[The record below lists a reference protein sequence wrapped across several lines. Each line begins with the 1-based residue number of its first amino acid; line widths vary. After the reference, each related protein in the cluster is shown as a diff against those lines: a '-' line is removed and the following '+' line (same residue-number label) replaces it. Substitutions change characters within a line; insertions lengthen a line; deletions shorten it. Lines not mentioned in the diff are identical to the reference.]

1 MSTEDFL
8 IIPPYDEDF
17 AEQSEPP
24 PPPGPEAAKPVGP
37 AASPCPS
44 GATMVSNDLKM
55 EQAASALDEN
65 EDDDSSLHSQP
76 IVIPTETHPRSTRA
90 NSPQPSS
97 AQLRSEE
104 EALMPARMLNEYI
117 YCPRLFYYEWVE
129 GVFAENLDVVEGRHR
144 HTRVDGK
151 TDDLPSVQ
159 QVEEGEAERLHARS
173 VSLADDHHGLIAKLD
188 LIECADGAM
197 IPVDYK
203 KGKPRLADDG
213 QPQVWE
219 PERVQMAVQA
229 LVLRANGYRCE
240 RGVVYY
246 HQTRQRVDVPI
257 DDSLIATTLRA
268 LDEARQLARSG
279 TIPPPL
285 VDSPKCPRCS
295 LVGICLPDE
304 TNLLRNPAP
313 PDAIA
318 STESPA
324 AESDAPTAVRA
335 LVTPRDDLKPLYLNT
350 QGTFVSKSGAVLK
363 IRKDDQILQEV
374 RIQETCQVSVFGN
387 VQLSSQAIQT
397 LCEHEVPIAY
407 FSQGGWFYGLTR
419 GLDLRNVMIR
429 REQFRRADDP
439 AFCLALAKRLVT
451 GKARNQRTMLQRNHI
466 EPPAGAIQRIR
477 AIIQEVEQADSLES
491 LLGLEGTIA
500 RLYFQNFNG
509 LIKPDDNHTPH
520 QPPSDD
526 PRALTF
532 HFDQR
537 NRRPPRDPINA
548 LLSLGYALLTKD
560 MTIACHAVGLDPYL
574 GFYHQPRH
582 GRCGLA
588 LDLMEP
594 FRPLIAD
601 SAVLFAINTRMVTPS
616 DFLRAG
622 DSVALTPAGRKAFI
636 RAYETRMD
644 HLATHPLFSYRL
656 SYRRMLELQVRLL
669 ARVLTGEIKDYPVF
683 TTR

>member
-1 MSTEDFL
+1 MESDTMSCDDIL
-8 IIPPYDEDF
+8 MIPPFDEED
-17 AEQSEPP
+17 AEETN
-24 PPPGPEAAKPVGP
+24 EE
-37 AASPCPS
+37 AASPPRRVDPATPPRSPVAVTIADDLEILTPPAPNEPRSPARLQPGHVPS
-44 GATMVSNDLKM
+44 
-55 EQAASALDEN
+55 
-65 EDDDSSLHSQP
+65 HSRP
-76 IVIPTETHPRSTRA
+76 CHPTESRS
-90 NSPQPSS
+90 PSFEP
-97 AQLRSEE
+97 RSEE
-104 EALMPARMLNEYI
+104 EPLMPARMLNEYV

-144 HTRVDGK
+144 HARVDGK

-188 LIECADGAM
+188 LIECADGAV

-203 KGKPRLADDG
+203 KGKPRLAADG

-219 PERVQMAVQA
+219 PERVQIAVQA

-246 HQTRQRVDVPI
+246 HKTRQRVEILI
-257 DDSLIATTLRA
+257 DGPLIATTLRA
-268 LDEARQLARSG
+268 LGEARELARSG
-279 TIPPPL
+279 AIPPPL

-304 TNLLRNPAP
+304 TNFLRNEPEPNSTTTEGA
-313 PDAIA
+313 AINDN
-318 STESPA
+318 
-324 AESDAPTAVRA
+324 DAPASIRP

-350 QGTFVSKSGAVLK
+350 QGVFVGKSGAVLK
-363 IRKDDQILQEV
+363 IRKDDQVLQEV
-374 RIQETCQVSVFGN
+374 RVQETCQVSLFGN

-439 AFCLALAKRLVT
+439 DFCLALAKRLVM

-466 EPPAGAIQRIR
+466 EPPASAIQRIR
-477 AIIQEVEQADSLES
+477 AAIHEVEQAKSLES

-500 RLYFQNFNG
+500 RFYFQNFNG
-509 LIKPDDNHTPH
+509 LIKPDDTHTPH
-520 QPPSDD
+520 QPHPDD
-526 PRALTF
+526 PRALTVR
-532 HFDQR
+532 FDQR
-537 NRRPPRDPINA
+537 NRRPPRDPVNA

-616 DFLRAG
+616 DFVRAG
-622 DSVALTPAGRKAFI
+622 DSVALTPAGRKGFL

-644 HLATHPLFSYRL
+644 HLATHPLFGYRL

-669 ARVLTGEIKDYPVF
+669 ARLLTGEIQEYPVF